1 MGSRAR
7 HDSRNSGFDEVVT
20 QSIIPLYET
29 ASLHIDSIEDTL
41 SLNRALSNGDD
52 DEDGMHTSSDD
63 PSNCEEQILIDYIL
77 HAGTHASDQI
87 RPACLSTTAETDYTP
102 WTDLSWEAAKHSYDN
117 DGGKRL
123 AADTFEPSATSPLN
137 NEVHGNMP
145 DDATSNPCE
154 CLRTAA
160 HVLHELSTHASLA
173 VSSNKPP
180 SLDQHLE
187 ILNSSIRRL
196 HAIPHCTSCRTRSEN
211 MMVNAMALQQLCI
224 VCEQM
229 SEVAD
234 SDSSNCIDIRI
245 GQFQVPNKGS
255 ERAKISAAIVLSQLN
270 ILNDLVKEFK
280 MVSACMPTPF
290 ALLQSI
296 EHKIQRLCAVHHT

>member
-1 MGSRAR
+1 MG

-20 QSIIPLYET
+20 QNIISLYET
-29 ASLHIDSIEDTL
+29 APLHIDSIEDTL
-41 SLNRALSNGDD
+41 SLNRALSSGND

-63 PSNCEEQILIDYIL
+63 PSNGEEQILIDYIL
-77 HAGTHASDQI
+77 NAGTHASDQI
-87 RPACLSTTAETDYTP
+87 RPACFSVATETDYTP
-102 WTDLSWEAAKHSYDN
+102 WTDLSWEATEDSCDN
-117 DGGKRL
+117 DGGTRL
-123 AADTFEPSATSPLN
+123 AADTFESSVTSPLGN
-137 NEVHGNMP
+137 DVHGNMP
-145 DDATSNPCE
+145 DDATSNSCE

-173 VSSNKPP
+173 VSSTKQP

-187 ILNSSIRRL
+187 ILNSSICRL
-196 HAIPHCTSCRTRSEN
+196 DAIPHCTSCRTRSEI

-245 GQFQVPNKGS
+245 GQFQVPNKGR

-270 ILNDLVKEFK
+270 ILKDLVKEFK
-280 MVSACMPTPF
+280 MVSAYMPTPC
-290 ALLQSI
+290 ALLRCI
-296 EHKIQRLCAVHHT
+296 ENKIQRLCAIHHT